1 LAAVDAVVGPKCSGT
16 RVGRAA
22 AIFLVF
28 FVVDP
33 HYQPMFVRLK
43 RSGPPGA
50 VREYLQIVESFRD
63 QGKVRQRL
71 IATLGRRDALVA
83 TGALDDLIRSLT
95 KFSEQL
101 RVVEHVRQD
110 GLQAHTARAWG
121 PALVFGRLWEQ
132 QGLPEIL
139 ARLAQGRRF
148 GFDLER
154 AAFLLALQRLCA
166 PGSDRQGAGW
176 LRTIECPGAEALELQ
191 HLYRTVGFLAGARA
205 ELERELFLRDRDLF
219 ASTLDLV
226 FIDTTSTFVWRTEE
240 SALWRRGY
248 SRDRR
253 PDQPQVVIGLAVDRH
268 GWPIAWDLLP
278 GHTDDR
284 TAFTR
289 MIETF
294 RSRLP
299 IGRVIVVA
307 DRGVVSRRVLDLL
320 TDDPRAPFDY
330 ILGCRLRQDQAV
342 ADEVLA
348 RPGRYHPVDGQA
360 SLQVKEVHVG
370 GQRYI
375 VCRNLDEARKDA
387 AAREAILAKLQHT
400 LEHGGPKAVIGNVG
414 FKRFVRVAK
423 GSISID
429 RAAVERDA
437 RLDGKFVL
445 RTTTALSAEDVA
457 RAYKSLWRVE
467 RAFREVKST
476 FEVRPIFH
484 HRDDTSTGH
493 IVACFLAL
501 RLEVDL
507 QRRLDARGV
516 NVAWPDLMRDLAE
529 VRAVDLTLDG
539 QRYRLRTDLAGSAY
553 HAFAAAG
560 VRPPAVVTPLG
571 PAPAVSPPP
580 RTEPTV
586 EVPA

>member
-1 LAAVDAVVGPKCSGT
+1 
-16 RVGRAA
+16 
-22 AIFLVF
+22 
-28 FVVDP
+28 
-33 HYQPMFVRLK
+33 MFVRLK

-50 VREYLQIVESFRD
+50 VREYLQIVESYREA
-63 QGKVRQRL
+63 GKVRQRL

-83 TGALDDLIRSLT
+83 SGALDDLIRSLT

-101 RVVEHVRQD
+101 RVVERVRAQ
-110 GLQAHTARAWG
+110 GLQAHAARAWG

-132 QGLPEIL
+132 QGLPEIVAWL
-139 ARLAQGRRF
+139 ARGRRF
-148 GFDLER
+148 DFDLER
-154 AAFLLALQRLCA
+154 ACFALALQRLCA
-166 PGSDRQGAGW
+166 PGSDLQGAAW
-176 LRTIECPGAEALELQ
+176 VRTIECPGVEGLALH
-191 HLYRTVGFLAGARA
+191 HLYRTVGGFLAVHRA

-219 ASTLDLV
+219 TQTLDLV
-226 FIDTTSTFVWRTEE
+226 FIDTTSTFVWRPEE
-240 SALWRRGY
+240 SPLRRRGY

-253 PDQPQVVIGLAVDRH
+253 PDQPQVIIALAVDRQ
-268 GWPIAWDLLP
+268 GWPIAWDILP
-278 GHTDDR
+278 GNTDDR

-289 MIETF
+289 MIDTL
-294 RSRLP
+294 RSRFA

-307 DRGVVSRRVLDLL
+307 DRGMLSQKVLARL
-320 TDDPRAPFDY
+320 TGAAEAPFDY
-330 ILGCRLRQDQAV
+330 IVGCRLRQDATV

-348 RPGRYHPVDGQA
+348 RPGRYHAVDGRA

-370 GQRYI
+370 RQRYI

-387 AAREAILAKLQHT
+387 AARAAILAKLERALAQ
-400 LEHGGPKAVIGNVG
+400 GPKAVIGNAG
-414 FKRFVRVAK
+414 FKRFLTVAK
-423 GSISID
+423 GSVAID

-445 RTTTALSAEDVA
+445 RTSTALSAEEVA

-507 QRRLDARGV
+507 QRRLDERQV
-516 NVAWPDLMRDLAE
+516 DVAWPDLMRDLTE
-529 VRAVDLTLDG
+529 VRAVELTLDG
-539 QRYRLRTDLAGSAY
+539 QRYRLRTDLRGSAY

-571 PAPAVSPPP
+571 PVPAVSPPAGP
-580 RTEPTV
+580 PGV

>member
-1 LAAVDAVVGPKCSGT
+1 LAAVEAVAGSKCSGT
-16 RVGRAA
+16 LVGRSA

-33 HYQPMFVRLK
+33 HHQPMFVRLK

-50 VREYLQIVESFRD
+50 VREYLQIVESYREA
-63 QGKVRQRL
+63 GKVRQRL

-83 TGALDDLIRSLT
+83 SGALDDLIRSLT
-95 KFSEQL
+95 KFSAQL
-101 RVVEHVRQD
+101 RVVERVRRD
-110 GLQAHTARAWG
+110 GLQAHAARAWG

-132 QGLPEIL
+132 QGVPEIL

-148 GFDLER
+148 GFDVER
-154 AAFLLALQRLCA
+154 AGFLLALQRLCA

-176 LRTIECPGAEALELQ
+176 LRTIECPGAEALDLP

-205 ELERELFLRDRDLF
+205 ELERELFFRDRDLF
-219 ASTLDLV
+219 SQTLDLV
-226 FIDTTSTFVWRTEE
+226 FIDTTSTFVWRSEE
-240 SALWRRGY
+240 SELRRRGY

-253 PDQPQVVIGLAVDRH
+253 PDQPQVIICLAVDRH

-278 GHTDDR
+278 GNTDDR

-289 MIETF
+289 MIETLRTRF
-294 RSRLP
+294 H

-307 DRGVVSRRVLDLL
+307 DRGVVSQKVLDLL
-320 TDDPRAPFDY
+320 TGDPRAPFDY

-370 GQRYI
+370 GQRYV

-387 AAREAILAKLQHT
+387 AAREAILAKLERALAQ
-400 LEHGGPKAVIGNVG
+400 GPKAVIGNVG
-414 FKRFVRVAK
+414 FKRFLTVAK
-423 GSISID
+423 GSVAID

-445 RTTTALSAEDVA
+445 RTSTALSAEEVA

-507 QRRLDARGV
+507 QRRLDERQV
-516 NVAWPDLMRDLAE
+516 DVAWPDLMRDLTE
-529 VRAVDLTLDG
+529 VRAVELTLDG
-539 QRYRLRTDLAGSAY
+539 QRYRLRTDLRGSAY

-571 PAPAVSPPP
+571 PVPAISPPAGP
-580 RTEPTV
+580 PGV